1 MRRQRRSVSVE
12 GYWNG
17 LVVEAIAV
25 PYVAARTYGD
35 PDACSPA
42 EGGYC
47 EDGRIIELDDVDGF
61 IEFLRDDYLPS
72 LTLNALILKDFSTL
86 DKLLSHIEDAYQ
98 TEIEAQV
105 SQGMD

>member
-1 MRRQRRSVSVE
+1 MARRTRQAVE
-12 GYWNG
+12 GYWQG
-17 LVVEAIAV
+17 LVVEATPV

-35 PDACSPA
+35 PDDCSPS

-47 EDGRIIELDDVDGF
+47 EDGCITELDDPDGF

-72 LTLNALILKDFSTL
+72 LSLNALQLKDFSTL

-98 TEIEAQV
+98 TDIEAQV
-105 SQGMD
+105 NQDMD